1 MNPRIKPSFEHVIE
15 LQIMHMIYQND
26 QEKIIYIMEA

>member
-1 MNPRIKPSFEHVIE
+1 MNSRIKFHFEHVIE

-26 QEKIIYIMEA
+26 QEKIIYNMEA

>member
-1 MNPRIKPSFEHVIE
+1 MNSRIKLNFEHVIE

-26 QEKIIYIMEA
+26 QEKIIYNMEA